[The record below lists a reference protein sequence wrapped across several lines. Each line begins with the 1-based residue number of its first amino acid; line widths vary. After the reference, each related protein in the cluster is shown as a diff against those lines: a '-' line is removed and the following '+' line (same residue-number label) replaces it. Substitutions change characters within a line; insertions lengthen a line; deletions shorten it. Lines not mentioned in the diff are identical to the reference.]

1 MGFIRIME
9 RGGEELREYK
19 KALKMAKQ
27 GIETLCEL
35 TEEMEDQ
42 FSERS
47 YDPYRMDMRYHD
59 GGYSERD
66 YYRGYY
72 GRDMDGMDERRGR
85 DSMGR
90 YTRR

>member
-27 GIETLCEL
+27 GIETICEL

-42 FSERS
+42 FSERR
-47 YDPYRMDMRYHD
+47 YDPYRMDNRGSY
-59 GGYSERD
+59 GERD

-72 GRDMDGMDERRGR
+72 GREMDEMDERRGR